1 MEKDQAVVQE
11 QYDLITRNLHE
22 VLGGQRIMTIL
33 KQRNLKIYWGTATTG
48 RIHLGVHASSIDSA
62 NTTQLTLFHL

>member
-1 MEKDQAVVQE
+1 MEKDEALVQE

-22 VLGGQRIMTIL
+22 VLGSHRVITIL

-48 RIHLGVHASSIDSA
+48 RIHLGVCI
-62 NTTQLTLFHL
+62 